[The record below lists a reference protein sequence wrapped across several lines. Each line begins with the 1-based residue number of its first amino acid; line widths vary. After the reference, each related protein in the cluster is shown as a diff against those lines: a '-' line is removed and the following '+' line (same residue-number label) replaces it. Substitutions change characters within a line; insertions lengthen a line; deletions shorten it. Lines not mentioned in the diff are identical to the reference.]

1 MNFLEDFDN
10 VFLLQQ
16 LSFVGR
22 LSVQLLLVIVLL
34 PLISFSVKNRLSLL
48 LFFLLFANT
57 ANWLA
62 VLRSLCLKWEI
73 TAEKKA
79 SWTCCCL
86 LLAKIWPLETPES
99 WLRCLC
105 VCVMSQGKLSFHGI
119 VFLGKLEKLWWLR
132 RSPLSSFPAK
142 KTKKKT
148 VEWIHSQARDVEAGW
163 HFKSSCD
170 DQTAASRLRLVRSL
184 WRWGNTG
191 ELRLGRRKLTLAT
204 IQMLWQF
211 TTVTGNSRPQQ
222 EGDLVLNICWYKK
235 FRVQFEVRVPRRDR
249 GMFLLL
255 SSRYGARRGILES
268 VTTAHLAKLD
278 SHLHNCIC
286 TVRVSS
292 DSEGQRFHYPGWS
305 VKREL
310 IL

>member
-1 MNFLEDFDN
+1 MWWVRGSSVFMALCFWESLRSFDGCGALLSLR
-10 VFLLQQ
+10 FLL
-16 LSFVGR
+16 
-22 LSVQLLLVIVLL
+22 
-34 PLISFSVKNRLSLL
+34 
-48 LFFLLFANT
+48 
-57 ANWLA
+57 
-62 VLRSLCLKWEI
+62 
-73 TAEKKA
+73 KK
-79 SWTCCCL
+79 
-86 LLAKIWPLETPES
+86 
-99 WLRCLC
+99 
-105 VCVMSQGKLSFHGI
+105 Q
-119 VFLGKLEKLWWLR
+119 
-132 RSPLSSFPAK
+132 
-142 KTKKKT
+142 KKKT

-222 EGDLVLNICWYKK
+222 EGNLVLNICWYKK
-235 FRVQFEVRVPRRDR
+235 FRVQFEVRVRRRDR
-249 GMFLLL
+249 GMFPLL

>member
-1 MNFLEDFDN
+1 M
-10 VFLLQQ
+10 
-16 LSFVGR
+16 
-22 LSVQLLLVIVLL
+22 
-34 PLISFSVKNRLSLL
+34 
-48 LFFLLFANT
+48 
-57 ANWLA
+57 
-62 VLRSLCLKWEI
+62 
-73 TAEKKA
+73 
-79 SWTCCCL
+79 
-86 LLAKIWPLETPES
+86 
-99 WLRCLC
+99 
-105 VCVMSQGKLSFHGI
+105 
-119 VFLGKLEKLWWLR
+119 
-132 RSPLSSFPAK
+132 
-142 KTKKKT
+142 
-148 VEWIHSQARDVEAGW
+148 EWIHSQARDVEAGW